1 MPESLV
7 TEVTMR
13 ATVIIILTLAFVVAV
28 KSFDIQSF
36 YALTVS
42 QSGNRPSI
50 GIIHQPLVNIATHG
64 FKIDLYTTST
74 EIKSPNNP
82 VDKSPRVQ
90 VGQSI
95 VLSCNADD
103 YWDFCRLGLPDG

>member
-13 ATVIIILTLAFVVAV
+13 ATILTLTFVVAV
-28 KSFDIQSF
+28 KSFDIKSF

-42 QSGNRPSI
+42 QSGKTTK
-50 GIIHQPLVNIATHG
+50 GIIPLVNIATHG
-64 FKIDLYTTST
+64 FKIDLYTTT
-74 EIKSPNNP
+74 TDIKPLNNP
-82 VDKSPRVQ
+82 VDYSPRVEA
-90 VGQSI
+90 GHSI